1 MFNHGC
7 QRISVCVGRKMGF
20 SSLFLLYILILLS
33 LCSCYYGDTISINK
47 PLKDGS
53 LVISKGGNFAL
64 GFFSPVGDNGKSG
77 TSSRYLGIWYNKVPK
92 QTVVWVANRDD
103 PIKDS
108 SGEVSVDNHGNLI
121 LVSSHSPGVQLWS
134 TKKEA
139 MPMFF
144 NASAGAAAQ
153 LFDSGNLVLFRGG
166 RGMVWQSF
174 DHPTDTILQGMKFGL
189 NRTSGA
195 LSSLTSWR
203 SSDDPGTGDYSLKL
217 DPRGSPQLFL
227 IKGTTRREPYWRSA
241 PWPWKKYPHVYN
253 YTFEN
258 NEAGVMFSYHTYD
271 PSITIRIVLDGVGI
285 LKPMAWHER
294 DGNGDWREFWSA
306 PKLRC
311 DLYAHCGE
319 YGSCDPLRVNTFE
332 CSCLPGYEPK
342 NPMEWSLRDGSD
354 GCVSKRVNSSSTCG
368 EGDGF
373 LRLEHV
379 KLPDSSH
386 AIWVDVLL
394 SSSIDLECGKTCLS
408 NCSCSAYAIVN
419 ANEEKKRLCLQWHG
433 VLVDTTNRGT
443 TDGYDLYVRVDAV
456 ELAGRSTDL
465 DGLPKWRSM
474 VAVMGASVT
483 AAWFVI
489 VSFYLVL
496 RRKRQVKDKANS
508 RRSDQST
515 DGSLGYRERMGNE
528 LPIGS
533 GKRTYHQD
541 LSFFSLSSISA
552 ATDDFSPANKLGH
565 GGFGIVYK
573 GQLPDGQEIAVKV
586 LSKNS
591 GQGTEEFENEAELIA
606 KLQHRNLV
614 KLLGCCIEHHQQML
628 VYEYLAN
635 RNETRKVSLDW
646 NKRYNIM
653 VGIARGI
660 LYLHQDSRLRVI
672 HRDLKTSNIL
682 LDADMNPK
690 ISDFGTAR
698 MFKGDVLGDRTHRI
712 VGTYGY
718 MSPEYAVLGHF
729 STKSDVFSFGVV
741 LLEIISGIR
750 INALC
755 EEDEPQNLIG
765 HVWELWKVDMERVMQ
780 VVDPS
785 LEDEKEKRFEDI
797 LRCIQTA
804 LLCVQ
809 EKADDRPD
817 MLAVLLMLNGER
829 TLPSPK
835 QPAFI
840 FREHPLMSKQ
850 EEEEQCSINQV
861 TITMCLSR

>member
-1 MFNHGC
+1 
-7 QRISVCVGRKMGF
+7 
-20 SSLFLLYILILLS
+20 
-33 LCSCYYGDTISINK
+33 
-47 PLKDGS
+47 
-53 LVISKGGNFAL
+53 
-64 GFFSPVGDNGKSG
+64 
-77 TSSRYLGIWYNKVPK
+77 
-92 QTVVWVANRDD
+92 
-103 PIKDS
+103 
-108 SGEVSVDNHGNLI
+108 
-121 LVSSHSPGVQLWS
+121 
-134 TKKEA
+134 
-139 MPMFF
+139 
-144 NASAGAAAQ
+144 
-153 LFDSGNLVLFRGG
+153 
-166 RGMVWQSF
+166 MVWQSF

-456 ELAGRSTDL
+456 EL
-465 DGLPKWRSM
+465 
-474 VAVMGASVT
+474 
-483 AAWFVI
+483 
-489 VSFYLVL
+489 
-496 RRKRQVKDKANS
+496 
-508 RRSDQST
+508 
-515 DGSLGYRERMGNE
+515 GS
-528 LPIGS
+528 GS

-635 RNETRKVSLDW
+635 RSLDSVLFDETRKVSLDW

>member
-1 MFNHGC
+1 
-7 QRISVCVGRKMGF
+7 
-20 SSLFLLYILILLS
+20 
-33 LCSCYYGDTISINK
+33 
-47 PLKDGS
+47 
-53 LVISKGGNFAL
+53 
-64 GFFSPVGDNGKSG
+64 
-77 TSSRYLGIWYNKVPK
+77 
-92 QTVVWVANRDD
+92 
-103 PIKDS
+103 
-108 SGEVSVDNHGNLI
+108 
-121 LVSSHSPGVQLWS
+121 
-134 TKKEA
+134 
-139 MPMFF
+139 
-144 NASAGAAAQ
+144 
-153 LFDSGNLVLFRGG
+153 
-166 RGMVWQSF
+166 MVWQSF

-241 PWPWKKYPHVYN
+241 PWPWK
-253 YTFEN
+253 
-258 NEAGVMFSYHTYD
+258 AGVMFSYHTYD

-456 ELAGRSTDL
+456 D
-465 DGLPKWRSM
+465 
-474 VAVMGASVT
+474 
-483 AAWFVI
+483 
-489 VSFYLVL
+489 
-496 RRKRQVKDKANS
+496 
-508 RRSDQST
+508 
-515 DGSLGYRERMGNE
+515 
-528 LPIGS
+528 
-533 GKRTYHQD
+533 
-541 LSFFSLSSISA
+541 SISA

-614 KLLGCCIEHHQQML
+614 KLLD
-628 VYEYLAN
+628 
-635 RNETRKVSLDW
+635 ETRKVSLDW